1 MRPAVFCVT
10 HKKIASGKGVSFKG
24 SLGGTGRWEALGRMG
39 IAAEFG
45 SRDKLKFFTRAFG
58 WAVLAHF
65 TVWMVSNILTH
76 SFDWPGASSVYGDS
90 ATLLSYIQWIA
101 YPLAIGGA
109 VGWVWC
115 SENVSLRQD
124 AAAISDFNT
133 VLVRWAFFAVLFI
146 GLADMIISFLRVEG
160 MLEAVV
166 GKELT
171 TDLGRSAFRGP
182 WVHVPMMILALFFG
196 LRAKTLGF
204 HWLALLIVVAEL
216 AIVITRFVFSYE
228 QAFMGDLVRFWYAA
242 LFLFA
247 SAYTLLEE
255 GHVRVDI
262 FYAGLK
268 NKTKGFLNALGSL
281 LLGITLCWTIIIV
294 CLDGKGSIVY
304 GPVVNFEVSQ
314 SGFGM
319 YVKYLMASFLVVFA
333 ITMLIQFV
341 SYLMESVAD
350 YREEP
355 GTRLNREVAAH

>member
-1 MRPAVFCVT
+1 MDA
-10 HKKIASGKGVSFKG
+10 GVS
-24 SLGGTGRWEALGRMG
+24 GGWK
-39 IAAEFG
+39 
-45 SRDKLKFFTRAFG
+45 SRDKLKFITRAVG
-58 WAVLAHF
+58 WAVLTHF
-65 TVWMVSNILTH
+65 VVWMISNVLTH
-76 SFDWPGASSVYGDS
+76 SYGWPGAAALYEGDTPFL
-90 ATLLSYIQWIA
+90 AYVQWVA

-115 SENVSLRQD
+115 SEHVGLRTD
-124 AAAISDFNT
+124 AAVISDFNRW
-133 VLVRWAFFAVLFI
+133 LVRWFFFCVLFI
-146 GLADMIISFLRVEG
+146 GIADMAISFLRVEG
-160 MLEAVV
+160 LLESVV
-166 GKELT
+166 GSEMT
-171 TDLGRSAFRGP
+171 TALGRSAYRGP
-182 WVHVPMMILALFFG
+182 WVHVPLMLLAFLVS

-262 FYAGLK
+262 FYAGMK
-268 NKTKGFLNALGSL
+268 NTTKGFFNAVSTI
-281 LLGITLCWTIIIV
+281 LLGITLCWTILIV
-294 CLDGKGSIVY
+294 CLEGPGSIVY

-333 ITMLIQFV
+333 VTMLIQFV

-350 YREEP
+350 YRDEP
-355 GTRLNREVAAH
+355 GTRIGKNEAMSFHVDPPAS

>member
-1 MRPAVFCVT
+1 M
-10 HKKIASGKGVSFKG
+10 G
-24 SLGGTGRWEALGRMG
+24 SNLATA
-39 IAAEFG
+39 FS
-45 SRDKLKFFTRAFG
+45 SRDKLKFLTRALG

-65 TVWMVSNILTH
+65 VVWMVSNILTH
-76 SFDWPGASSVYGDS
+76 SFGWPGAASLYSDQAS
-90 ATLLSYIQWIA
+90 ALSFIQWLA
-101 YPLAIGGA
+101 YPLAIGLA
-109 VGWVWC
+109 VGWVWR
-115 SENVSLRQD
+115 SEHVTLRQD
-124 AAAISDFNT
+124 AKSISDFNA

-146 GLADMIISFLRVEG
+146 GLADMAISFLRVEG
-160 MLEAVV
+160 LLESVV

-171 TDLGRSAFRGP
+171 TALGRSAFRGP
-182 WVHVPMMILALFFG
+182 WVHIPMIVLGLVIA

-204 HWLALLIVVAEL
+204 HWLALLIVIAEL

-255 GHVRVDI
+255 GHVRVDV
-262 FYAGLK
+262 FYAGMK
-268 NKTKGFLNALGSL
+268 NTTKGLLNAISTL
-281 LLGITLCWTIIIV
+281 LLGISLCWTILIV
-294 CLDGKGSIVY
+294 CLDGPGAIVY
-304 GPVVNFEVSQ
+304 GPVTNFEVSQ

-350 YREEP
+350 YRDEP
-355 GTRLNREVAAH
+355 GSRLAGNSDTTPAAMQHTE

>member
-1 MRPAVFCVT
+1 MSLES
-10 HKKIASGKGVSFKG
+10 ASD
-24 SLGGTGRWEALGRMG
+24 
-39 IAAEFG
+39 IG
-45 SRDKLKFFTRAFG
+45 SRSKLVFITRAFG

-65 TVWMVSNILTH
+65 VVWMVSNTLTH
-76 SFDWPGASSVYGDS
+76 SYGWPGAAGVYNGAGS
-90 ATLLSYIQWIA
+90 ALSYIQWIA
-101 YPLAIGGA
+101 YLLVIGVTIA
-109 VGWVWC
+109 WVWK
-115 SENVSLRQD
+115 SPQTGLRRD
-124 AAAISDFNT
+124 AAKISDFNAA
-133 VLVRWAFFAVLFI
+133 LVRWAFFAVLFI
-146 GLADMIISFLRVEG
+146 GLADMVISFLRVEG
-160 MLEAVV
+160 LLESIV
-166 GKELT
+166 GKQLT
-171 TDLGRSAFRGP
+171 LDLGRSAFRGP
-182 WVHVPMMILALFFG
+182 WVHIPMILLAFFVS

-204 HWLALLIVVAEL
+204 HWLALLIVIAEL

-247 SAYTLLEE
+247 SAHTLLEE

-262 FYAGLK
+262 FYAGLQ
-268 NKTKGFLNALGSL
+268 NKTKGFLNAVSTL
-281 LLGITLCWTIIIV
+281 LLGITLCWTIIVV

-319 YVKYLMASFLVVFA
+319 YVKYLMASFLVIFA

>member
-1 MRPAVFCVT
+1 M
-10 HKKIASGKGVSFKG
+10 
-24 SLGGTGRWEALGRMG
+24 SLD
-39 IAAEFG
+39 AANDFG
-45 SRDKLKFFTRAFG
+45 SRDRLKFFIRGFG

-65 TVWMVSNILTH
+65 VVWMISNVLTH
-76 SFDWPGASSVYGDS
+76 SYGWPGAKTLFEGNAS
-90 ATLLSYIQWIA
+90 ALTFVQWAAYI
-101 YPLAIGGA
+101 LAIGLTLA
-109 VGWVWC
+109 WVWR
-115 SENVSLRQD
+115 SEHVLLRDD
-124 AAAISDFNT
+124 AKRISDFNA
-133 VLVRWAFFAVLFI
+133 VLVRWAFFSVLFI
-146 GLADMIISFLRVEG
+146 GLADMAISFLRVEG
-160 MLEAVV
+160 LLESIV
-166 GKELT
+166 GKEMT
-171 TDLGRSAFRGP
+171 TALGRSAYRGP
-182 WVHVPMMILALFFG
+182 WVHVPLMVLGLVFA

-247 SAYTLLEE
+247 SAYTLLED

-262 FYAGLK
+262 FYAGMK
-268 NKTKGFLNALGSL
+268 NTTKGFLNAISTI
-281 LLGITLCWTIIIV
+281 LLGITLCWTILIV

-319 YVKYLMASFLVVFA
+319 YVKYLMASFLVIFA

-350 YREEP
+350 YRDED
-355 GTRLNREVAAH
+355 GTRLNREVEMH

>member
-1 MRPAVFCVT
+1 MNSSA
-10 HKKIASGKGVSFKG
+10 ASD
-24 SLGGTGRWEALGRMG
+24 
-39 IAAEFG
+39 IG
-45 SRDKLKFFTRAFG
+45 SRDKLKFITRSFG

-65 TVWMVSNILTH
+65 VVWMISNILTH
-76 SFDWPGASSVYGDS
+76 SYNWPGAAAIYTENASVL
-90 ATLLSYIQWIA
+90 AYIQWIA
-101 YPLAIGGA
+101 YPLAIGLA

-115 SENVSLRQD
+115 SEHVNLRDEAQK
-124 AAAISDFNT
+124 ISDFNA
-133 VLVRWAFFAVLFI
+133 VLVRWAFFSVLFI
-146 GLADMIISFLRVEG
+146 GLADMAISFLRVEG
-160 MLEAVV
+160 LLESVV
-166 GKELT
+166 GKQLT
-171 TDLGRSAFRGP
+171 TDLGRSAYRGP
-182 WVHVPMMILALFFG
+182 WVHIPMIILGLLVS

-247 SAYTLLEE
+247 SAYTLLED

-268 NKTKGFLNALGSL
+268 NKTKGMLNAWSTL
-281 LLGITLCWTIIIV
+281 LLGITLCWVILVV
-294 CLDGKGSIVY
+294 CLDGKGAIVY

-333 ITMLIQFV
+333 VTMLIQFV

-350 YREEP
+350 YREDP
-355 GTRLNREVAAH
+355 GTRLNREVTMN

>member
-1 MRPAVFCVT
+1 MSVDAAND
-10 HKKIASGKGVSFKG
+10 IG
-24 SLGGTGRWEALGRMG
+24 SKDNL
-39 IAAEFG
+39 
-45 SRDKLKFFTRAFG
+45 KLLVRGFG

-65 TVWMVSNILTH
+65 VVWMVSNVLTH
-76 SFDWPGASSVYGDS
+76 SYDWPGA
-90 ATLLSYIQWIA
+90 LS
-101 YPLAIGGA
+101 LFKGGA
-109 VGWVWC
+109 SALTYVQW
-115 SENVSLRQD
+115 
-124 AAAISDFNT
+124 AAYI
-133 VLVRWAFFAVLFI
+133 VVI
-146 GLADMIISFLRVEG
+146 GLTVVWVSRSRV
-160 MLEAVV
+160 
-166 GKELT
+166 
-171 TDLGRSAFRGP
+171 
-182 WVHVPMMILALFFG
+182 HIPMMILGLVVA

-247 SAYTLLEE
+247 SAYTLLED

-262 FYAGLK
+262 FYAGMK
-268 NKTKGFLNALGSL
+268 NSTKGFLNAISTI
-281 LLGITLCWTIIIV
+281 LLGISLCWTILIV

-319 YVKYLMASFLVVFA
+319 YVKYLMASFLVIFA

-350 YREEP
+350 YRDED
-355 GTRLNREVAAH
+355 GTRLNREVEMH

>member
-1 MRPAVFCVT
+1 MDSAVD
-10 HKKIASGKGVSFKG
+10 IGERS
-24 SLGGTGRWEALGRMG
+24 
-39 IAAEFG
+39 
-45 SRDKLKFFTRAFG
+45 KLVLATRAFG

-65 TVWMVSNILTH
+65 AVWMVSNILTH
-76 SFDWPGASSVYGDS
+76 SYDWPGASSLYAGDAS
-90 ATLLSYIQWIA
+90 LLGIIQWLA
-101 YPLAIGGA
+101 YPLVMGGTILWVWRTPA
-109 VGWVWC
+109 VG
-115 SENVSLRQD
+115 LRKD
-124 AAAISDFNT
+124 AASISDFNAM
-133 VLVRWAFFAVLFI
+133 LVRWAFFAVLFI
-146 GLADMIISFLRVEG
+146 GLADMAISFLRVEG
-160 MLEAVV
+160 LLESVV
-166 GKELT
+166 GKQMT

-182 WVHVPMMILALFFG
+182 WVHVPMILLAFVVG

-204 HWLALLIVVAEL
+204 HWLALLIVIAEL

-262 FYAGLK
+262 FYAGLQ
-268 NKTKGFLNALGSL
+268 NKTKGFLNAISSI
-281 LLGITLCWTIIIV
+281 LLGITLCWTILIV

-319 YVKYLMASFLVVFA
+319 YVKYLMASFLVIFA

>member
-1 MRPAVFCVT
+1 MGLDSA
-10 HKKIASGKGVSFKG
+10 IDM
-24 SLGGTGRWEALGRMG
+24 GGR
-39 IAAEFG
+39 
-45 SRDKLKFFTRAFG
+45 SKLVLATRAFG

-65 TVWMVSNILTH
+65 MVWMVSNILTH
-76 SFDWPGASSVYGDS
+76 SYNWPGTSSLYADDVSVLGI
-90 ATLLSYIQWIA
+90 IQWLA
-101 YPLAIGGA
+101 YPFAMGGTIF
-109 VGWVWC
+109 WVWRTP
-115 SENVSLRQD
+115 SIGLRKD
-124 AAAISDFNT
+124 AASISDFNAM
-133 VLVRWAFFAVLFI
+133 LVRWAFFAVLFI
-146 GLADMIISFLRVEG
+146 GLADMVISFLRVEG
-160 MLEAVV
+160 LLESVV
-166 GKELT
+166 GKQLT
-171 TDLGRSAFRGP
+171 IDLGRSAFRGP
-182 WVHVPMMILALFFG
+182 CVHVPMILLAFIVG

-204 HWLALLIVVAEL
+204 HWLALLIVIAEL

-268 NKTKGFLNALGSL
+268 NKTKGFLNAVSSI
-281 LLGITLCWTIIIV
+281 LLGITLCWTILIV

-319 YVKYLMASFLVVFA
+319 YVKYVMASFLVVFA

>member
-1 MRPAVFCVT
+1 MSLDRAGDISSQSRLVFV
-10 HKKIASGKGVSFKG
+10 
-24 SLGGTGRWEALGRMG
+24 
-39 IAAEFG
+39 
-45 SRDKLKFFTRAFG
+45 TRAFG
-58 WAVLAHF
+58 WAILAHF
-65 TVWMVSNILTH
+65 AVWMVSNILTH
-76 SFDWPGASSVYGDS
+76 SYGWPGAASVYGET
-90 ATLLSYIQWIA
+90 ATALSYLQWIVYA
-101 YPLAIGGA
+101 IAIGLAI
-109 VGWVWC
+109 VWVWR
-115 SENVSLRQD
+115 SPSVGLRKD
-124 AAAISDFNT
+124 AAAISDFNA

-146 GLADMIISFLRVEG
+146 GLADMAISFLRVEG
-160 MLEAVV
+160 LLESIV
-166 GKELT
+166 GKDLT
-171 TDLGRSAFRGP
+171 LDLGRSAFRGP
-182 WVHVPMMILALFFG
+182 WVHVPMILLALLVA
-196 LRAKTLGF
+196 LRSKTLGF
-204 HWLALLIVVAEL
+204 HWLALLIVIAEL

-262 FYAGLK
+262 FYAGLQ
-268 NKTKGFLNALGSL
+268 NKTKGFLNAISTI

-319 YVKYLMASFLVVFA
+319 YVKYLMASFLVIFA

-341 SYLMESVAD
+341 SYMMESVAD
-350 YREEP
+350 YRDEP

>member
-1 MRPAVFCVT
+1 MNSSIST
-10 HKKIASGKGVSFKG
+10 EH
-24 SLGGTGRWEALGRMG
+24 
-39 IAAEFG
+39 G
-45 SRDKLKFFTRAFG
+45 SRDTLKFITRAFG

-65 TVWMVSNILTH
+65 TIWMVNNILNL
-76 SFDWPGASSVYGDS
+76 SFDWPGAAAVFRGS
-90 ATLLSYIQWIA
+90 APALSYLQLLV
-101 YPLAIGGA
+101 YPLVIGG
-109 VGWVWC
+109 VINWVWR
-115 SENVSLRQD
+115 SEHISLRAD
-124 AAAISDFNT
+124 ALKISNFNAF
-133 VLVRWAFFAVLFI
+133 LVRWAFFAVLLI
-146 GLADMIISFLRVEG
+146 GLTDMVISFLRVEG
-160 MLEAVV
+160 FLEAVV
-166 GKELT
+166 GKQLT

-182 WVHVPMMILALFFG
+182 WIHIPMMILGFVIA

-262 FYAGLK
+262 FYAGMK
-268 NKTKGFLNALGSL
+268 NKTKGFLNAVSTL

-294 CLDGKGSIVY
+294 CLNGKGAIVY
-304 GPVVNFEVSQ
+304 GPVTNFEVSQ

-319 YVKYLMASFLVVFA
+319 YVKYLMAAFLVIFA

-350 YREEP
+350 YREDE
-355 GTRLNREVAAH
+355 GTRLNREVVAH